1 MTSITCLCGQVRL
14 HTAKLPDYLN
24 ECNCALCRKSGARWG
39 YFAPADVTVAGPTA
53 TFVRTDKDDP
63 SAELHF
69 CATCGTATHFRLT
82 PAAQAL
88 HGDVVTGVNLRL
100 AEDGD
105 LAGVEL
111 RFPDGAHYAGE
122 GEVPYLRDPLIL

>member
-1 MTSITCLCGQVRL
+1 MTSITCLCGQVRIE
-14 HTAKLPDYLN
+14 TARLPDYLN
-24 ECNCALCRKSGARWG
+24 DCNCALCRKSGARWG
-39 YFAPADVTVAGPTA
+39 YFAPADVTVEGVTA
-53 TFVRTDKDDP
+53 TFVRADKEYP

-69 CATCGTATHFRLT
+69 CAACGSTTHFRLT
-82 PAAQAL
+82 PAAQEK

-105 LAGVEL
+105 LAGVEV

-122 GEVPYLRDPLIL
+122 GEVPYLRGPVTL